1 MVREPAS
8 CSTEDSDPSP
18 SVSSA
23 LIFSADDGT
32 FAAPTP
38 GLEVVYAASISAA
51 VTLPSAFAS
60 SLSNE
65 VFAPAVYSAAVILP
79 SLSASSRSSFSS
91 PASAAPERAKLPTS
105 AAIAYG
111 LRFFMISLQS
121 RDMRDYAAGGWTPAP
136 FGAVGGTLNRK
147 VRFRLQPFLQANE
160 RKASPFADV

>member
-8 CSTEDSDPSP
+8 SSTEDSDPSL
-18 SVSSA
+18 SESSA

-38 GLEVVYAASISAA
+38 GLAVVVYAASISAA

-136 FGAVGGTLNRK
+136 FGAVGGTLNR
-147 VRFRLQPFLQANE
+147 
-160 RKASPFADV
+160 